1 MRVTAD
7 VGTEAYRLP
16 APCSFSRSK
25 SRSSE
30 ARSLISLS
38 FISSATRQASA
49 SEEWVGATDCRG
61 LALSTTNHTSAE
73 AAEGTA
79 MKNRPRRDS
88 AARSFAVRCGVGSF
102 SMSGAVA
109 PGRRE

>member
-1 MRVTAD
+1 MLVLAQQ
-7 VGTEAYRLP
+7 VAKL
-16 APCSFSRSK
+16 RS
-25 SRSSE
+25 
-30 ARSLISLS
+30 ALLDLS
-38 FISSATRQASA
+38 FVHLFCDAPGLRFGRMG
-49 SEEWVGATDCRG
+49 GATDCRG